1 MSEQHY
7 HKRGGSLVIPILLIV
22 LGVLFLLDNLNITD
36 GIDWGTIWKLWPVL
50 FIALGLEI
58 ILGRRV
64 SFGAILMIV
73 ILVLIAGAVAW
84 WSVVGTGERTTKSFT
99 WELEGV
105 ERAELELDAGIA
117 DLNLRG
123 AGDMGDLLAADMDLA
138 HGARVRE
145 DVSTDDDVARGHIST
160 EGQFWGIPGLFGGRA
175 SQWNL
180 QLNERVRWELDVN
193 AGVGEID
200 LDLSELLV
208 SELKL
213 DAGVGEV
220 RVTMPRRGGVEASV
234 KGGVGDIRITIP
246 EGVQAR
252 FQVDRG
258 IGDLTVGGR
267 FTRRGD
273 YYETEGLSGAESFID
288 LDIDIGVGSVTV
300 R

>member
-1 MSEQHY
+1 MSEQHP
-7 HKRGGSLVIPILLIV
+7 HKRGGSLVFPILLIV
-22 LGVLFLLDNLNITD
+22 LGVLFLLDNLNITN
-36 GIDWGTIWKLWPVL
+36 GIDWDTIVKLWPILLV
-50 FIALGLEI
+50 ALGLEI

-64 SFGAILMIV
+64 SFGAIFLIV

-84 WSVVGTGERTTKSFT
+84 WSVVGTGERTTQSFT
-99 WELEGV
+99 WELDGV
-105 ERAELELDAGIA
+105 ERAEMELNTGIA
-117 DLNLRG
+117 ELNLRG
-123 AGDMGDLLAADMDLA
+123 AGDMGGLLVADMDLA
-138 HGARVRE
+138 HGVRVRE
-145 DVSTDDDVARGHIST
+145 DVSTDGDVARGHIST
-160 EGQFWGIPGLFGGRA
+160 EGRFWGIPGLFGGRA
-175 SQWNL
+175 SQWDL

-193 AGVGEID
+193 AGVGEVD

-273 YYETEGLSGAESFID
+273 YYETEDLSRAESFIE

-300 R
+300 H